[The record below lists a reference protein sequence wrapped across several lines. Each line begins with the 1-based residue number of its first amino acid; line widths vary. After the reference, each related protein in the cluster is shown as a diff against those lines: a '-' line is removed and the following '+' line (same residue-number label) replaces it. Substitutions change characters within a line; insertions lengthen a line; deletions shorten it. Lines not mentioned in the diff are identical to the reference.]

1 MGIVT
6 RSVLKG
12 YFNTGDTPTEG
23 NFADL
28 IDSHLI
34 QGENNTGNITA
45 SGTYSGSS
53 TSTLTVGG
61 GLTAGSLTLNKNIAS
76 AANTDAA
83 HYTLNGTRGEI
94 RSQLQGSIAADTG
107 FTLELRN
114 SSITATSLIVANII
128 GGEGGLI
135 TGSVVTANVIAAN
148 SASLNFFNTGAA
160 VVNDAKF
167 TASFAIL

>member
-1 MGIVT
+1 MASDVT
-6 RSVLKG
+6 RDNLKG
-12 YFNTGDTPTEG
+12 YFNTGDVPTES
-23 NFADL
+23 NFEDL
-28 IDSHLI
+28 IDSNLNLTDGGTVTGTFTIGGI
-34 QGENNTGNITA
+34 Q
-45 SGTYSGSS
+45 SD
-53 TSTLTVGG
+53 
-61 GLTAGSLTLNKNIAS
+61 S
-76 AANTDAA
+76 ATDAA
-83 HYTLNGTRGEI
+83 HYTINGSRGEI

-128 GGEGGLI
+128 GGEGGLV

-160 VVNDAKF
+160 LVDDAKF

>member
-1 MGIVT
+1 MASDVT
-6 RSVLKG
+6 RDNLKG
-12 YFNTGDTPTEG
+12 YFNTGDVPTES
-23 NFADL
+23 NFEDL
-28 IDSHLI
+28 IDSNLNLTDGGTVTGTFTIGGI
-34 QGENNTGNITA
+34 Q
-45 SGTYSGSS
+45 
-53 TSTLTVGG
+53 
-61 GLTAGSLTLNKNIAS
+61 S
-76 AANTDAA
+76 AAATDAV
-83 HYTLNGTRGEI
+83 HYTINGSRGEI

-128 GGEGGLI
+128 GGEGGLV

-160 VVNDAKF
+160 LVDDAKF